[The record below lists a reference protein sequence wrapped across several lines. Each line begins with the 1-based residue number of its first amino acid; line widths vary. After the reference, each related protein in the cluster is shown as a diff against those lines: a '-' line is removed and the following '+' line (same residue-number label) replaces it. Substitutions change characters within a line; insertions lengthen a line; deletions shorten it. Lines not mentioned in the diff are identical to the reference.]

1 MIDRK
6 SFKKL
11 LTEQKYVKLL
21 YPQLSVFHNKS
32 HALIKITP
40 TWHCSLFDST
50 VDPNFWA
57 MQGKMKCCPKW
68 KYTTTTF
75 KTVLQP
81 FVRDCFVAAPKKGT
95 SFPQ

>member
-40 TWHCSLFDST
+40 T
-50 VDPNFWA
+50 
-57 MQGKMKCCPKW
+57 
-68 KYTTTTF
+68 
-75 KTVLQP
+75 
-81 FVRDCFVAAPKKGT
+81 
-95 SFPQ
+95 